1 MALLLPSLCCTG
13 LNDALQR
20 VSYPHIRERRKE
32 QSMSNF
38 CSVLFGAGAAI
49 LAASLVAGA
58 AAQTPGKTPDFFSD
72 NASWRARGGEIFIPV
87 PGAPQPT
94 GNDQAH
100 AYIHNVDA
108 ERLGVQPTFR
118 ISDLTNPN
126 IKQWAKDIM
135 KKDNDEVL
143 AGKIA
148 YTPGSSC
155 RPYGV
160 PAIWNSAGPFL
171 FVQKPREVLITNQGE
186 QFARHVYM
194 NVPHRANLKPSYYG
208 ESVGHYEG
216 DALVI
221 DTIGMNAKTFA
232 DNFRTPHTEKLH
244 VIERIRRVEGGKKLE
259 IHVTA
264 DDPDTF
270 VQPWQGIRLY
280 NLGQAIDR
288 GEAQPGH
295 LGVAESICQE
305 GNLTA
310 SNLKS
315 ANYNVPVAG
324 KPDF

>member
-1 MALLLPSLCCTG
+1 LEQIMSKFASL
-13 LNDALQR
+13 
-20 VSYPHIRERRKE
+20 
-32 QSMSNF
+32 
-38 CSVLFGAGAAI
+38 LFGAGTAV
-49 LAASLVAGA
+49 LAANFVAGA
-58 AAQTPGKTPDFFSD
+58 AAQTPGKIPDFSSG
-72 NASWRARGGEIFIPV
+72 NAAWRTRGGEIFVPV

-94 GNDQAH
+94 GNDTTH
-100 AYIHNVDA
+100 PYIHNVDA
-108 ERLGVQPTFR
+108 QRLGVQPTFR

-126 IKQWAKDIM
+126 IKQWAKDLM

-155 RPYGV
+155 KPYGV
-160 PAIWNSAGPFL
+160 PAIWNSGGPFL
-171 FVQKPREVLITNQGE
+171 FVQTPREVVIINQGE
-186 QFARHVYM
+186 QFGRHVYL
-194 NVPHRANLKPSYYG
+194 NLPHSAKLKPSWYG

-216 DALVI
+216 DTLVI
-221 DTIGMNAKTFA
+221 DTIGMNAKSFA

-244 VIERIRRVEGGKKLE
+244 VTERLRRIEGGKILE

-270 VQPWQGIRLY
+270 VQPWQGTRRY
-280 NLGQAIDR
+280 NLGKANDR
-288 GEAQPGH
+288 GEAEEGH
-295 LGVAESICQE
+295 VGVAESICQE

-315 ANYNVPVAG
+315 ADYNVPIAD